1 MSRLRGQK
9 WQRHRDSRMADVTAP
24 PTVYQPQL
32 VWAGPLPTSGASRT
46 FPSCHPRLL
55 LLCFLEKQRYRDDLS
70 QPVQQAPKIPDA
82 DLRGIRNLG
91 FPGSDGVMEE
101 KAYGHSPHQ
110 PAQSRRA
117 SCVWG
122 SFACGQVS
130 GLHWGLFLHLCTDCC
145 HKVRVTK
152 PFLLCPHPRFID
164 TGPDHGHEPQFPL
177 LLFLCLKVCSESEN
191 QCWPRTWIPT
201 VTNFK

>member
-32 VWAGPLPTSGASRT
+32 VWVGPLPTSGASRT

-101 KAYGHSPHQ
+101 KAYGHIPHR
-110 PAQSRRA
+110 PAQSRKA
-117 SCVWG
+117 SCVG
-122 SFACGQVS
+122 ALPVGRSLAF
-130 GLHWGLFLHLCTDCC
+130 
-145 HKVRVTK
+145 
-152 PFLLCPHPRFID
+152 
-164 TGPDHGHEPQFPL
+164 TG
-177 LLFLCLKVCSESEN
+177 VCSSISV
-191 QCWPRTWIPT
+191 QTA
-201 VTNFK
+201 VTMSGSQSPSYCALTPVL